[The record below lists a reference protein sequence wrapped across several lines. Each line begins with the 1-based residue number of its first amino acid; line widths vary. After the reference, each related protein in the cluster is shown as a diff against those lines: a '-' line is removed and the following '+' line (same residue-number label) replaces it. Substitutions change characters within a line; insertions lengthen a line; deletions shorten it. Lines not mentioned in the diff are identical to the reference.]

1 LINAAMKAKAVV
13 APTRRAIP
21 IARFCRGRVE
31 ISVTAAQLR
40 GGAAMSK
47 LRFDRAPRSAKQAPA
62 PMHIFA
68 NPARFL
74 RYARPLTAWLGWG
87 GALLVVAGLAAGLFA
102 SPRDYL
108 QGESVRI
115 MYVHVPAAW
124 LGMAG
129 WSGIAVASAMQLV
142 WRHPLAAVAA
152 RALAVPG
159 AVFTGLCLV
168 TGALWGRP
176 TWGTYWEW
184 DGRMTSMLVL
194 LFLYLGYIALGE
206 ADRERGGEGRVTA
219 IFGLVGAINLPI
231 IHYSVLWWNTLH
243 QGQSISFVRGTSS
256 IAAPMLWPLL
266 AAALGF
272 SLLFGAVVLMRMRAQ
287 LASAKVEARLK
298 RMAAE

>member
-1 LINAAMKAKAVV
+1 
-13 APTRRAIP
+13 
-21 IARFCRGRVE
+21 
-31 ISVTAAQLR
+31 
-40 GGAAMSK
+40 
-47 LRFDRAPRSAKQAPA
+47 
-62 PMHIFA
+62 MHILA

-74 RYARPLTAWLGWG
+74 RFARPLTAWLGWG
-87 GALLVVAGLAAGLFA
+87 GALLTLAALGWALA
-102 SPRDYL
+102 MSPRDYL

-129 WSGIAVASAMQLV
+129 WSGIALASAMQLI

-159 AVFTGLCLV
+159 AVFTAICLV
-168 TGALWGRP
+168 TGSLWGRP

-194 LFLYLGYIALGE
+194 LFLYLGHVALGQ
-206 ADRERGGEGRVTA
+206 ADRERGGDGRVTA
-219 IFGLVGAINLPI
+219 IFGLVGAVNLPI
-231 IHYSVLWWNTLH
+231 IHYSVVWWNTLH
-243 QGQSISFVRGTSS
+243 QGQSISFVRGSSS
-256 IAAPMLWPLL
+256 IAGPMLWPLL

-298 RMAAE
+298 RMAAQ